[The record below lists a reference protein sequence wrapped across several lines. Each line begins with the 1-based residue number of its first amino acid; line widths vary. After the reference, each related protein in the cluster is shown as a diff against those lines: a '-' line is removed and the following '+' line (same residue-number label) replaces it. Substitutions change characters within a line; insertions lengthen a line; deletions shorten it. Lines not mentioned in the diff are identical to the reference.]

1 MKRHSHPIDND
12 SCTLWDAIC
21 SMDNLKAAHKNAKK
35 GKGWYQE
42 VKQVD
47 SDPEYYLGLLQNM
60 LINKTYH
67 TSEYQTFYKTEGNKK
82 RLIYKL
88 PYFPDRICQWAVLQV
103 IEPILLRNFTADT
116 YSAIPGRGIHLCFY
130 RLQEAMQK
138 DVKGSQYCLKIDAKQ
153 YYPSIDHAILK
164 EKYRRLFKDDDLLW
178 LLDEVIDSTPGESGI
193 PIGNYLSQY
202 SGNFYL
208 SAFDH
213 WIKEV
218 KGVKH
223 YFRYMDDIVI
233 LHESKEYL
241 HRLRKEID
249 EYFHTKL
256 KLTIKENWQ
265 VFPTFKRGLD
275 YVGYRSF
282 LEYTLLRKS
291 TCKTFKAKMVA
302 INKKRLNGEEL
313 SYSEWCSINSYK
325 GWLKHCDSYR
335 LQEKYMKPLEKYAE
349 TFYLQNIKGKGDTYG
364 KSRQNQKHSQTG
376 SKGG

>member
-138 DVKGSQYCLKIDAKQ
+138 DVKGSQYCLKIDVKQ

-164 EKYRRLFKDDDLLW
+164 KKYRRLFKDDDLLW

-282 LEYTLLRKS
+282 LEYTLLRKN

>member
-1 MKRHSHPIDND
+1 MKRHIHPIGNE

-21 SMDNLKAAHKNAKK
+21 SMDNLKAAHHNAKK
-35 GKGWYQE
+35 GKGWYKE
-42 VKQVD
+42 VKMVD
-47 SDPEYYLGLLQNM
+47 ENPEYYLGLLQDM

-67 TSEYQTFYKTEGNKK
+67 TSEYQTFYKTDGNKK

-88 PYFPDRICQWAVLQV
+88 PYFPDRICQWAILQV

-116 YSAIPGRGIHLCFY
+116 YSAIPGKGIHLC
-130 RLQEAMQK
+130 LHNIQKAMQR

-153 YYPSIDHAILK
+153 YYPSIDHTILK

-178 LLDEVIDSTPGESGI
+178 LLDEIIDSTPGDTGI

-202 SGNFYL
+202 SGNYYL

-213 WIKEV
+213 FIKEV
-218 KGVKH
+218 KGVKY

-233 LHESKEYL
+233 LHESKEHL
-241 HRLRKEID
+241 HQLRKEID
-249 EYFHTKL
+249 DYFRTNLKL
-256 KLTIKENWQ
+256 KVKENWQ

-282 LEYTLLRKS
+282 LEFTLLRKS
-291 TCKTFKAKMVA
+291 TCKNFKVKMKA
-302 INKKRLNGEEL
+302 INRKRLQGKDLN
-313 SYSEWCSINSYK
+313 YSEWCSINSYK

-335 LQEKYMKPLEKYAE
+335 LQMKYLQPLEGYAQNY
-349 TFYLQNIKGKGDTYG
+349 YLQNIKKKG
-364 KSRQNQKHSQTG
+364 
-376 SKGG
+376 